1 MLARSFYEEK
11 VINMSTI
18 QWYPGHMAK
27 ATRQLKE
34 KLPLVDIVFELVD
47 ARIPDASRN
56 PVLMEITENKPSIL
70 ILMKPDLADPNVTN
84 QWLQYYEEQGVT
96 AVTFNGK
103 SDREIPKIIS
113 AAESVLTDHAAKRES
128 KGLLER
134 AMRAVTVG
142 VPNVGKSTLI
152 NRFAGKNLARTGNRP
167 GMTQAQQW
175 IKYKKQIE
183 LLDIP
188 GILWPKFEDPLVGEK
203 LALTGAIKD
212 TIYHLDDISLFGID
226 YMVQHYPGALAK
238 RYNFSSDLE
247 TELSGPDL
255 LLLITEKRG
264 YFDDYERGA
273 EMLLH
278 ELRDGKLGRM
288 SFERPEDLITDADEE
303 ND

>member
-1 MLARSFYEEK
+1 
-11 VINMSTI
+11 MSSI

-47 ARIPDASRN
+47 ARIPNASRN
-56 PVLMEITENKPSIL
+56 PVLKEITEDRLSIL
-70 ILMKPDLADPNVTN
+70 ILMKADLADPQVTSK
-84 QWLQYYEEQGVT
+84 WIQYYEDQGIK

-103 SDREIPKIIS
+103 SDRDIPKIVD
-113 AAESVLTDHAAKRES
+113 AAETVLAEHAAKRES
-128 KGLLER
+128 KGLAER
-134 AMRAVTVG
+134 AIRAVTVG

-152 NRFAGKNLARTGNRP
+152 NRFAGKNITRTGNRP

-175 IKYKKQIE
+175 IKYKKEIE

-188 GILWPKFEDPLVGEK
+188 GILWPKFEEPLVGEK

-212 TIYHLDDISLFGID
+212 KIFYLDDISLFGID
-226 YMVQHYPGALAK
+226 YITKNYPGALSK
-238 RYNFSSDLE
+238 RYNFAKNLE
-247 TELSGPDL
+247 KELTDPDL

-288 SFERPEDLITDADEE
+288 SFEQPKDMMKDNEE
-303 ND
+303 KNR